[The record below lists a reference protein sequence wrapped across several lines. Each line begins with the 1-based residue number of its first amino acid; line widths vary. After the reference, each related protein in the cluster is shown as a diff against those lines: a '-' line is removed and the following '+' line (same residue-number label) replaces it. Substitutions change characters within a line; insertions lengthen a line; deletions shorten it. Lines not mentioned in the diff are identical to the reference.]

1 MSASSLRDTKGL
13 EVVLLHPGFPFVSFL
28 HAAYLFLLF
37 SVSMVPFVRVD
48 IVSITERYI
57 HLYSGYYFLLSRS
70 VEVVIEI
77 AQRLEMLEG
86 YWIGTVRAK
95 NNACDYT
102 AGDW

>member
-1 MSASSLRDTKGL
+1 M
-13 EVVLLHPGFPFVSFL
+13 
-28 HAAYLFLLF
+28 
-37 SVSMVPFVRVD
+37 VSMVPFARVD

-57 HLYSGYYFLLSRS
+57 RLYSGYYFLLSRS

-95 NNACDYT
+95 DNACDYT